1 MQKIITSSIVIYFFL
16 FSCQEHG
23 NTNTKTLSKTLSK
36 EERSKK
42 LFIDNCVVC
51 HGEDGKRQLANASDL
66 SISKLQKKELK
77 EIISNGRKS
86 MPPYKSVFDE
96 DELNLLVEYIENEI
110 KK

>member
-1 MQKIITSSIVIYFFL
+1 MKMQKIITSSIVIYFLL

-23 NTNTKTLSKTLSK
+23 NTNTKTLSK